1 MTHSIQHAFDAE
13 EVMAYLDG
21 ALEPTRAAALAAHLD
36 GCGDCQTLAKSFRT
50 LTDRMMSFE
59 VESAPATLSARVM
72 HALESPDAT
81 VSPEIKRPSVWN
93 EWKQRLAFSNWPL
106 VQRVPPGRLAT
117 GGLAVSALAIAA
129 LVVGVQEARVAR
141 MRHFAAETGLSAYM
155 PNAQDS
161 LALSYEPKPSPPAAS
176 RATAPVFRDKGS
188 GDPLAK
194 VLREETKNAAA
205 ERDAVERYVAA
216 NSAEAD
222 QSDENGGGLAAPEI
236 NGPMVE
242 QNVALHI
249 VPSNFE
255 DASTAI
261 EKLATAHG
269 GYVANLSASAQTGS
283 ARDVNVELR
292 IPAKQAPAFVDAAR
306 KLGKVVEESRTTEE
320 VTAEYVNLQ
329 ARLKAAKAA
338 EQRLV
343 ELLGN
348 RTGKLSDVLE
358 VERELTRVRSEI
370 ESMQGQANVM
380 LHQVAYATVKI
391 ELSEEYHVTLQSD
404 GSVWHKLRDAAV
416 SGFRNLEESIVG
428 ALVFLLD
435 AGLSIL
441 FWGAVIFGAAW
452 LVRRKIRTRR
462 TPSTSAV

>member
-1 MTHSIQHAFDAE
+1 
-13 EVMAYLDG
+13 MAYLDG
-21 ALEPTRAAALAAHLD
+21 ALEPGRAAALAAHLD
-36 GCGDCQTLAKSFRT
+36 VCGECQNLAKSFRT
-50 LTDRMMSFE
+50 LTDRMMSLE
-59 VESAPATLSARVM
+59 VEPAPATLNARVM
-72 HALESPDAT
+72 QALEAPAAT
-81 VSPEIKRPSVWN
+81 TLLPEAKRPSVWN
-93 EWKQRLAFSNWPL
+93 EWKQRLAFSNWFGLPKNW
-106 VQRVPPGRLAT
+106 VIGGAI
-117 GGLAVSALAIAA
+117 GLACLL
-129 LVVGVQEARVAR
+129 LVWASTRPLYRVHRPVGVDYSYIPHSQ
-141 MRHFAAETGLSAYM
+141 
-155 PNAQDS
+155 NS
-161 LALSYEPKPSPPAAS
+161 LAQSYEPADETKVTPPAS
-176 RATAPVFRDKGS
+176 RGSAPVFRDKAVRDS
-188 GDPLAK
+188 FETALKRSSDVAA
-194 VLREETKNAAA
+194 RENF
-205 ERDAVERYVAA
+205 ERYVAT
-216 NSAEAD
+216 NSAEED
-222 QSDENGGGLAAPEI
+222 QSNDNGGGIAAPEI
-236 NGPMVE
+236 TGPMIE

-249 VPSNFE
+249 VPSNFD
-255 DASTAI
+255 DASAAI
-261 EKLATAHG
+261 EKLATVHG

-320 VTAEYVNLQ
+320 VTAEYVDLQ

-380 LHQVAYATVKI
+380 LHQVAYATLKI
-391 ELSEEYHVTLQSD
+391 ELSEEYHETLQSD
-404 GSVWHKLRDAAV
+404 SSVWHKIRNASV
-416 SGFRNLEESIVG
+416 SGFRNLEDSIVS

-452 LVRRKIRTRR
+452 LVRRKIRASRAAR
-462 TPSTSAV
+462 TTAV

>member
-1 MTHSIQHAFDAE
+1 
-13 EVMAYLDG
+13 
-21 ALEPTRAAALAAHLD
+21 
-36 GCGDCQTLAKSFRT
+36 
-50 LTDRMMSFE
+50 
-59 VESAPATLSARVM
+59 
-72 HALESPDAT
+72 
-81 VSPEIKRPSVWN
+81 
-93 EWKQRLAFSNWPL
+93 
-106 VQRVPPGRLAT
+106 
-117 GGLAVSALAIAA
+117 
-129 LVVGVQEARVAR
+129 
-141 MRHFAAETGLSAYM
+141 
-155 PNAQDS
+155 
-161 LALSYEPKPSPPAAS
+161 
-176 RATAPVFRDKGS
+176 
-188 GDPLAK
+188 
-194 VLREETKNAAA
+194 
-205 ERDAVERYVAA
+205 
-216 NSAEAD
+216 
-222 QSDENGGGLAAPEI
+222 
-236 NGPMVE
+236 MVE

-255 DASTAI
+255 DASAAI

-306 KLGKVVEESRTTEE
+306 KLGKVVDESRSSVE
-320 VTAEYVNLQ
+320 VTADYVDLQ
-329 ARLKAAKAA
+329 ARLKAAKSA

-452 LVRRKIRTRR
+452 LVRRKIRARR